1 MNRRQFLGTSLSSAA
16 AAAPLRPQVDRLRP
30 NILFLMTDQQR
41 FDALGANG
49 NSIIRTPNLDGLATQ
64 SANLQN
70 AFVQAPVCVP
80 SRATF
85 FTGRYPHSHRNRVNY
100 TPLREG
106 EVLMQE
112 YLQRAGYQTA
122 SIGKL
127 HYYPPTAEKARE
139 TGFDRVLL
147 HDGVPFTNRFSDY
160 YGWRQQSDPQ
170 ASVSYRAV
178 VRDPPRGTNP
188 FRMVISDEFTETSWV
203 GLKTR
208 EWLRELAGGGRP
220 FFLFSSFFQPHSP
233 FLAPEPFDSMYND
246 VEIPLPKKVTREYI
260 LGLPLPLRTLML
272 RSGARHDW
280 DPARLQWAYRTYYA
294 SVSQIDREVGQILDV
309 LEETGQADNTIV
321 VFTTD
326 HGDQMLEHGMVDK
339 NCFFEGSVHIPFLI
353 RLPGQVRPGKCNEL
367 IETTDLLPTLFDL
380 CGVDEPV
387 ACQGRSIVPLLRG
400 ERYEAREVVF
410 SENIIPEVIT
420 SGSLDFF
427 FEKGKGIKGVRHPD
441 AKMVRSHRWKLNY
454 YAGGEGE
461 LYDVDNDPG
470 EESNLFADPD
480 RRPVVR
486 EMKDRL
492 LDWMMTADETDQI
505 EPRWRISASRRG

>member
-1 MNRRQFLGTSLSSAA
+1 
-16 AAAPLRPQVDRLRP
+16 
-30 NILFLMTDQQR
+30 MTDQQR
-41 FDALGANG
+41 FDTLGANG
-49 NSIIRTPNLDGLATQ
+49 NSIIRTPNLDRLAEQ
-64 SANLQN
+64 AASLQN

-160 YGWRQQSDPQ
+160 QRWREQKDPQ
-170 ASVSYRAV
+170 ADVPYRSV
-178 VRDPPRGTNP
+178 VRDLPPGRNP
-188 FRMVISDEFTETSWV
+188 FRMVIGDEFTETSWV

-208 EWLRELAGGGRP
+208 EWLRELAADGRP
-220 FFLFSSFFQPHSP
+220 FFLYSSFFQPHSP
-233 FLAPEPFDSMYND
+233 FLAPEPLDAMYND
-246 VEIPLPKKVTREYI
+246 VEIPLPKKVTRDYI
-260 LGLPLPLRTLML
+260 LGLPLPLRVLML
-272 RSGARHDW
+272 RSGARNDW
-280 DPARLQWAYRTYYA
+280 DAERLQWAYRTYYA
-294 SVSQIDREVGQILDV
+294 SISQIDREVGRILDV
-309 LEETGQADNTIV
+309 LDEIGQADSTIV

-339 NCFFEGSVHIPFLI
+339 NCFFEASVHIPFLI
-353 RLPGQVRPGKCNEL
+353 RFPGQAVPGRRSEL

-380 CGVDEPV
+380 CSIDEPIE
-387 ACQGRSIVPLLRG
+387 CQGRSFAPLLRG
-400 ERYEAREVVF
+400 EPYEAHEVVF

-420 SGSLDFF
+420 TGSLDFF
-427 FEKGKGIKGVRHPD
+427 FEKRKGIKGVRHPD
-441 AKMVRSHRWKLNY
+441 AKMVRSHHWKLNH
-454 YAGGEGE
+454 YANGGGE
-461 LYDVDNDPG
+461 LYDLDSDPG
-470 EESNLFADPD
+470 EERNLFTDPN
-480 RRPVVR
+480 RQPVVR

-505 EPRWRISASRRG
+505 EPRWRIGAPRRG